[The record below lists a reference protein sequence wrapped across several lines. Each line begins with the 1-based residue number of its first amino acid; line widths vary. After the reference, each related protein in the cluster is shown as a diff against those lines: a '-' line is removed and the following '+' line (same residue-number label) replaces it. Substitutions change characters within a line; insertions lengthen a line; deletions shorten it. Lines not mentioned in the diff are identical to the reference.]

1 MCLMDRRRKK
11 GQNVKTE
18 ERERILKGVKPRK
31 KRRENIMPLEQNIL
45 ESEQYDRKIREIE
58 IRSKNLRL
66 RREREIRLQM
76 ARGDKPTVIPGGFIY

>member
-1 MCLMDRRRKK
+1 M
-11 GQNVKTE
+11 KTE
-18 ERERILKGVKPRK
+18 ERERILKGVKPKK
-31 KRRENIMPLEQNIL
+31 KRRENIMPLERNML

-76 ARGDKPTVIPGGFIY
+76 ARGDKPTVIPGRFI